1 MLRIKMCIRDRGKI
15 TQLGAHL
22 YTILNSY
29 FYYALSCRN
38 GDAVDSVIGRMGIML
53 SLIHIS

>member
-1 MLRIKMCIRDRGKI
+1 M
-15 TQLGAHL
+15 

-38 GDAVDSVIGRMGIML
+38 GDAVDSVIGRMGIMWYTDCYKHEHE
-53 SLIHIS
+53 ST

>member
-1 MLRIKMCIRDRGKI
+1 MIHKIHLAVFPYGKGKI

-38 GDAVDSVIGRMGIML
+38 GDAVDSVIGRMGIMWP
-53 SLIHIS
+53 